1 MAVARINRGIAAI
14 DLNCERSAIIPVCL
28 ATKDEWRE
36 YLNSDEQEFR
46 SVFMEWIEGTVYIVE
61 FGTQEQQRF
70 ARSFEFVLARPP
82 AFWGYMA
89 LRGSAVVPNYPELPG
104 FQTDNSYG
112 PRTVVGTPLPR
123 VRFILCVAVTDDLA
137 SAEYK
142 LYTVQRD
149 AQDRVRP
156 LPHLDP
162 VPVVGPHTV
171 VTFDSWELLG
181 LPPGANIP
189 PIENTQFP
197 VPTVDVDLFE
207 ALQLARE

>member
-123 VRFILCVAVTDDLA
+123 G
-137 SAEYK
+137 
-142 LYTVQRD
+142 VQDYWTWSSLVFERD